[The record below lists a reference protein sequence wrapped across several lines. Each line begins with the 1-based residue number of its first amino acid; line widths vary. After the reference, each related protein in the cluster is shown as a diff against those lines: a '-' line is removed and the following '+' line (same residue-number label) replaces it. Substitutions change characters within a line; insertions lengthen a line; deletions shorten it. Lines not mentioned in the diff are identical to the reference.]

1 MAVEHESSDDNGPQ
15 WKQTGGRVSIFGFFF
30 SLFDDFFYCRRV
42 AQLNRLR
49 TAHTTAAASTRVIAL
64 PA

>member
-15 WKQTGGRVSIFGFFF
+15 WK
-30 SLFDDFFYCRRV
+30 RV